1 VGEPGFAGTTLA
13 ESDLDGDG
21 KVSFA
26 DFVGI
31 VAGNE
36 QHVL

>member
-1 VGEPGFAGTTLA
+1 VGDPGFAATTLA

-21 KVSFA
+21 IVSFA
-26 DFVGI
+26 DFVAV

-36 QHVL
+36 PHIL